1 MLWQERLPA
10 IALVA
15 GLRLRQ
21 LTESSEGGLMF
32 MRIDQALPDPLY
44 RQIRDEIV
52 RGIAQGELAPGDALP
67 SVRNLA
73 GDLGI
78 NLHTVNKAYALL
90 RDEGFV
96 LMRGRQGAYVAQP
109 RNPAKAGAAESG
121 LFARDVR
128 RLALAFKAAG
138 GGRETFEQLVKSQL
152 DDVF

>member
-1 MLWQERLPA
+1 
-10 IALVA
+10 
-15 GLRLRQ
+15 
-21 LTESSEGGLMF
+21 MF
-32 MRIDQALPDPLY
+32 IRIDQALPDPLY

-52 RGIAQGELAPGDALP
+52 RSIAQGELAPGDALP

-73 GDLGI
+73 SDLGI

-109 RNPAKAGAAESG
+109 RELAGMGDAENG
-121 LFARDVR
+121 PFAREVR
-128 RLALAFKAAG
+128 RLALAFKAVG
-138 GGRETFEQLVKSQL
+138 GGREAFEQLLKSQL

>member
-1 MLWQERLPA
+1 
-10 IALVA
+10 
-15 GLRLRQ
+15 
-21 LTESSEGGLMF
+21 MF
-32 MRIDQALPDPLY
+32 IRIDQALPDPLY
-44 RQIRDEIV
+44 RQIRNEIV

-73 GDLGI
+73 SDLGI

-109 RNPAKAGAAESG
+109 REPVGVGDVENNP
-121 LFARDVR
+121 FAREVR

-138 GGRETFEQLVKSQL
+138 GGREAFEQLVKSQL